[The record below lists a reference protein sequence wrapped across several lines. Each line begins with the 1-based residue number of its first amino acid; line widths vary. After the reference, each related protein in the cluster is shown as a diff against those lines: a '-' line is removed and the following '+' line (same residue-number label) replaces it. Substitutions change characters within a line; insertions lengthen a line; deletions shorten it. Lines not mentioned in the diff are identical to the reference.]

1 MDEFYK
7 RMKQL
12 LNESY
17 DNFIASLKQPPYKSF
32 YLNPA
37 RNPSF
42 LDKHQDTITPHPIVQ
57 DSYYYS
63 EEYHPGRSPLFVSGA
78 YYIQEPSA
86 MLVAHYLDVE
96 PDDYVIDLC
105 AAPGGKTCAVASQ
118 LNNQGFMLANDISNA
133 RAKILSENC
142 ERFGLKNTIVTSANP
157 KSFIGLLDS
166 FFDKVIL
173 DAPCSGEGMLRT
185 TEQAEATWSED
196 KVKECALIQR
206 QLIDIAM
213 TLLKPGGTLMY
224 STCTYAPEEN
234 EETIRY
240 ALSHHQCHLV
250 PLEKSHGLMPG
261 IKMEE
266 AVRCYPHLYQG
277 EGHFMAKLIKD
288 EQGQTKRI
296 KYQTPS
302 ITKKTRAVVE
312 DFYHQHLNINVPKHL
327 VDHNGH
333 IYAICPQFPEL
344 PKIRILRNGLYLG
357 EVRKNRFIPSHSLAL
372 TLSKD
377 DVKLSYDFDEDDE
390 DIKRYLHG
398 ETLPSRGGK
407 GYGVIFVDD
416 QPLSFFKESHE
427 IKNLLPKGLRR

>member
-17 DNFIASLKQPPYKSF
+17 DAFITSLKQPPYKSF

-37 RNPSF
+37 RSTSF
-42 LDKHQDTITPHPIVQ
+42 LDKHFEAITPHPIVA
-57 DSYYYS
+57 DSYYYD
-63 EEYHPGRSPLFVSGA
+63 EAYQPGRSALFVSGA

-86 MLVAHYLDVE
+86 MLVAHYLDVD

-105 AAPGGKTCAVASQ
+105 AAPGGKTCAVASK
-118 LNNQGFMLANDISNA
+118 LNDRGFMLANDISNA

-142 ERFGLKNTIVTSANP
+142 ERFGLKNTIVTSVNP
-157 KSFIGLLDS
+157 KAFIGLLDG

-224 STCTYAPEEN
+224 STCTYAPEED

-240 ALSHHQCHLV
+240 ALSHHKCHLV

-261 IKMEE
+261 INMEE
-266 AVRCYPHLYQG
+266 AIRCYPHLYQG
-277 EGHFMAKLIKD
+277 EGHFIAKLIKD
-288 EQGQTKRI
+288 EQSQIKRI
-296 KYQTPS
+296 KYQTSS
-302 ITKKTRAVVE
+302 ITKKNKSCCR
-312 DFYHQHLNINVPKHL
+312 
-327 VDHNGH
+327 
-333 IYAICPQFPEL
+333 
-344 PKIRILRNGLYLG
+344 
-357 EVRKNRFIPSHSLAL
+357 RFL
-372 TLSKD
+372 
-377 DVKLSYDFDEDDE
+377 
-390 DIKRYLHG
+390 
-398 ETLPSRGGK
+398 
-407 GYGVIFVDD
+407 
-416 QPLSFFKESHE
+416 
-427 IKNLLPKGLRR
+427 